1 MTSAGNESLQITM
14 RKEDLL
20 SGDVVEVYNSMRK
33 REDIHC

>member
-14 RKEDLL
+14 RKEDL